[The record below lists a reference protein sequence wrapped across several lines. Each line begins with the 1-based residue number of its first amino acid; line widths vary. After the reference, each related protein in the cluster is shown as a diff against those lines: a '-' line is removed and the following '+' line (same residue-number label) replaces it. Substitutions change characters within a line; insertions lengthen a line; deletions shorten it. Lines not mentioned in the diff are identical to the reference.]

1 MTFNVLLASF
11 NVLLAS
17 LLIQTTASTTKIIF
31 GSCSKVNEPQP
42 LWPLIASRNPQ
53 LFAWLGDNIYSDRRH
68 PNDKLSILKQAFS
81 RDSDLTKLKPGQRPR
96 FKPKTYQ
103 QHQEMYN
110 QQKQIPEYALLS
122 KTVPIIGTWDDHD
135 CGINDAD
142 KYFSHKAERQ
152 QLHLDFLDVSLT
164 DPRRQ
169 RQGVFNSYIV
179 GRIKVILLDTRFHR
193 DPWPWHPGAK
203 DPIEMSDVLGEEQ
216 WEWLEKELTTILKND
231 IDLVLVGSGFQVLPV
246 VAMASGKHET
256 WYHFPSS
263 KQRLIKLLSKSNVAS
278 ILLSG
283 DVHYAEVSSEVCTF
297 ENTDDTKRAIEFT
310 SSGLTHAW
318 NGPLNWPKP
327 MPAPLAFRFAWF
339 LWNFV
344 GINPWRTHAYPGLN
358 FGEIELLDQD
368 NVVLRSIGVDN
379 RTKFELTIQLNEL
392 IGGNDGN
399 DGNEDEKDDVM
410 TCTPMYGTPTQLQI
424 NVSKGLFLG
433 IVLLFVVGILYGIG
447 KLFWKCCCCM
457 WRKRKDKKE

>member
-1 MTFNVLLASF
+1 MTFI
-11 NVLLAS
+11 VLLAS

-42 LWPLIASRNPQ
+42 LWPIIASRNPQ

-203 DPIEMSDVLGEEQ
+203 DPIELSDVLGEEQ
-216 WEWLEKELTTILKND
+216 WEWLEKELTTIL
-231 IDLVLVGSGFQVLPV
+231 IS
-246 VAMASGKHET
+246 T
-256 WYHFPSS
+256 CRIWISS
-263 KQRLIKLLSKSNVAS
+263 
-278 ILLSG
+278 
-283 DVHYAEVSSEVCTF
+283 
-297 ENTDDTKRAIEFT
+297 FT
-310 SSGLTHAW
+310 SSS
-318 NGPLNWPKP
+318 NGIWQ
-327 MPAPLAFRFAWF
+327 
-339 LWNFV
+339 
-344 GINPWRTHAYPGLN
+344 T
-358 FGEIELLDQD
+358 
-368 NVVLRSIGVDN
+368 
-379 RTKFELTIQLNEL
+379 
-392 IGGNDGN
+392 
-399 DGNEDEKDDVM
+399 
-410 TCTPMYGTPTQLQI
+410 
-424 NVSKGLFLG
+424 
-433 IVLLFVVGILYGIG
+433 
-447 KLFWKCCCCM
+447 
-457 WRKRKDKKE
+457 